1 MTRTSKKRR
10 TKVEATPERALVSAL
25 WGVMAA
31 AACALALMLIF
42 AVIAL
47 LSKDPSPVSRIG
59 GYLSLYVS
67 ACIGGFFAYRKC
79 GGYALLSGLFTGAAY
94 FVLTLL
100 LSMLMPLSM
109 NMGVSIILRS
119 ILIGASVAG
128 AYLGAYKPA
137 RRRVRRRK

>member
-25 WGVMAA
+25 WGIMAA
-31 AACALALMLIF
+31 AVSALTLMLIF

-47 LSKDPSPVSRIG
+47 FCKDPAPVSRIG
-59 GYLSLYVS
+59 GYLSLYLS
-67 ACIGGFFAYRKC
+67 AGIGGFFTYRKC
-79 GGYALLSGLFTGAAY
+79 GGYVLLSGLFTGAAY

-100 LSMLMPLSM
+100 LSMLVPISM
-109 NMGVSIILRS
+109 NMGVSILLRA

-128 AYLGAYKPA
+128 AYLGSYKPTPK
-137 RRRVRRRK
+137 RRRRRK